1 MDWGTTWVVVGLV
14 GRRASVSASVAVGSV
29 RVVGFDAAAE
39 SVRDMSTN
47 VNRV

>member
-1 MDWGTTWVVVGLV
+1 
-14 GRRASVSASVAVGSV
+14 VSASVAVGSV